1 MCSTRLGLFTVPGLP
16 SLSIKQGLRPY
27 YEIWIR
33 ASDTF
38 GLTWIRPM
46 KEKQPNLPP
55 TRDLFPS
62 RCARHA
68 PTRVAS
74 IERRPAAGQRAA
86 GGDPPSSWRPIV
98 APLRPCS
105 EHPWPGR
112 LTVESADSWAASG
125 QRRRSPAASPPC
137 SRRPFPSTEEAL
149 CPCSKHPWAAHR
161 RIGRVSPSQQDSI

>member
-27 YEIWIR
+27 YE
-33 ASDTF
+33 
-38 GLTWIRPM
+38 IRPM

-112 LTVESADSWAASG
+112 LTVESAG
-125 QRRRSPAASPPC
+125 QRPRSPAASPPC
-137 SRRPFPSTEEAL
+137 SRRPFRLQKKLCAPAPSIPGPLTVESAGFLHPSRIQSSQFLDPRLLRSSL
-149 CPCSKHPWAAHR
+149 CS
-161 RIGRVSPSQQDSI
+161 VSL